1 MTMKARVFLLIT
13 LGGGFLVAHSVE
25 VDPRKSDFVHVPDVI
40 LMELG
45 QAEDTLGEVY
55 LHSETTRKHSNTVPF
70 DHVISQDP
78 EPEVY
83 VLKSTTVTLIV
94 SDGPGEVVEETQE
107 EEVIEETPTGGCGRR
122 SSKTSLFEK
131 FFLIN

>member
-1 MTMKARVFLLIT
+1 MTMKARMFLLIT

-25 VDPRKSDFVHVPDVI
+25 VDPSKSDFVHVPDVV

-45 QAEDTLGEVY
+45 QAEDALREVY

-70 DHVISQDP
+70 DHVVSQDP

-94 SDGPGEVVEETQE
+94 SDGPGEVEETPE
-107 EEVIEETPTGGCGRR
+107 EIIEETPTGGCGCR
-122 SSKTSLFEK
+122 SSKTSILWY
-131 FFLIN
+131 FFF